1 MEVATVDEMSFFPF
15 NENDTQNFSE
25 KTVIG
30 YLLRKIKEQDAYI
43 KTITKGDKGD
53 KGDKGNKGD
62 KGDKGDRGE
71 KGEAGNDASVIL
83 NFHDF
88 AGDPFTNAVFEQ
100 SEFNR
105 PLENGEN
112 FYCFWRNTSTNII
125 YACYY
130 KVTNVEGTAFYGE
143 LLDYYRVTG
152 QTGAKGDKGEK
163 GDKGDKGD
171 TGSIENETLFLKI
184 PVREID
190 ISSQSISLTSGHRIN
205 DFNRTPKI
213 GEIFYEILY
222 CTVDNIYVIT
232 KQTVTELRGQNIAR
246 TEVKKF
252 DILPSTCD
260 ILNSATIEIQRT
272 KKNGITEDTFL
283 VSTQIQIEGEL
294 SEEINYFNMIIG
306 GNILS
311 KKAGDTGN
319 IFFIANSKTNG
330 SGIYRCEYSIVG
342 SKYND
347 AYHLSIVL
355 GNIYSNTGTMIGS
368 FTTNEKIYIT
378 RIFGK

>member
-1 MEVATVDEMSFFPF
+1 MEMATMDEIKFFPF

-143 LLDYYRVTG
+143 LLDNYRV
-152 QTGAKGDKGEK
+152 TGAKGDKGDKGVK

-171 TGSIENETLFLKI
+171 PGSIDNQTLMLNYLYT
-184 PVREID
+184 
-190 ISSQSISLTSGHRIN
+190 SSDAAIEELYPTQNFNKRS
-205 DFNRTPKI
+205 FNRTP
-213 GEIFYEILY
+213 ELNDSFYQFYSCNMNRLWYLIEYYVYQINGD
-222 CTVDNIYVIT
+222 TIVAAIRSSWNISISNCV
-232 KQTVTELRGQNIAR
+232 
-246 TEVKKF
+246 
-252 DILPSTCD
+252 
-260 ILNSATIEIQRT
+260 ILNSSTIAIAQGKPGNIKRII
-272 KKNGITEDTFL
+272 NHIN
-283 VSTQIQIEGEL
+283 IEGEL
-294 SEEINYFNMIIG
+294 SEDIDYFNINIG

-311 KKAGDTGN
+311 KSNGDTGS
-319 IFFIANSKTNG
+319 IYFIANHKTNG
-330 SGIYRCEYSIVG
+330 SSIYRCEYSISDNTG
-342 SKYND
+342 ISRPTRN
-347 AYHLSIVL
+347 ITL
-355 GNIYSNTGTMIGS
+355 GNIYSNTGTLIGT
-368 FTTNEKIYIT
+368 FTPNNTMYITKIY
-378 RIFGK
+378 GD